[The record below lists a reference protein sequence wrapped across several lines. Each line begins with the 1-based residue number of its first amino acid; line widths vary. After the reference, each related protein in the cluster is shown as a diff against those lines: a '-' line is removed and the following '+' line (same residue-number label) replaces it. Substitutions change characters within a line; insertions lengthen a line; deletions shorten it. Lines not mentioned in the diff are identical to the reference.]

1 MKTPKISVI
10 IPIHNEVTYLS
21 ECMDSVLSQISD
33 IEVLCV
39 DNCSSDGSAEIIK
52 DYAKQDDRVKYFSC
66 SSIGA
71 GMARNTGLDFARG
84 EYIAFLDADDKYPN
98 VNTLSMLYETAKC
111 HNALV
116 CGGSFSELHGEK
128 LKTEF
133 SGNFSGYNFEK
144 AGYVWFKDYQFDYG
158 FHRFIYKKLT

>member
-84 EYIAFLDADDKYPN
+84 EYIAFLDADDFEEKYN
-98 VNTLSMLYETAKC
+98 ILVSMRYSITDKLVNDMAVVLDVVIPEGNLADRYEALKQCVRTRQRYESMRL
-111 HNALV
+111 
-116 CGGSFSELHGEK
+116 
-128 LKTEF
+128 
-133 SGNFSGYNFEK
+133 
-144 AGYVWFKDYQFDYG
+144 
-158 FHRFIYKKLT
+158 R